1 MNMSTFA
8 EKKTQRL
15 ARTISDNLSWY
26 MNITVRVSNKELAKK
41 SGVSEST
48 ISQLKN
54 DIEGKQRPDLTTLTK
69 LSLALGIDFLDLVTE
84 KKIVEAK
91 EA

>member
-1 MNMSTFA
+1 MSTFA

-48 ISQLKN
+48 ISQIKN

-69 LSLALGIDFLDLVTE
+69 LSLALGIDFIELVTE
-84 KKIVEAK
+84 KKIVKAK

>member
-48 ISQLKN
+48 ISQIKN

-69 LSLALGIDFLDLVTE
+69 LSLALGIDFIELVTE
-84 KKIVEAK
+84 KKIVKAK

>member
-1 MNMSTFA
+1 MNISMLA
-8 EKKTQRL
+8 EKKTQNL

-26 MNITVRVSNKELAKK
+26 MNITMRISNKELANK

-48 ISQLKN
+48 ISLLKN
-54 DIEGKQRPDLTTLTK
+54 DTDGKQRPDLSTLSK
-69 LSLALGIDFLDLVTE
+69 LALGLGVDFLDLVTE
-84 KKIVEAK
+84 KKVITAK

>member
-1 MNMSTFA
+1 MNVSAFA
-8 EKKTQRL
+8 EKKTQHL

-26 MNITVRVSNKELAKK
+26 MNITLRVTNKELAKK

-48 ISQLKN
+48 ISLLKN
-54 DIEGKQRPDLTTLTK
+54 DKEGKQRPDLSTLIK
-69 LSLALGIDFLDLVTE
+69 LAMALGVDFLDLVTE
-84 KKIVEAK
+84 KKIVEVK